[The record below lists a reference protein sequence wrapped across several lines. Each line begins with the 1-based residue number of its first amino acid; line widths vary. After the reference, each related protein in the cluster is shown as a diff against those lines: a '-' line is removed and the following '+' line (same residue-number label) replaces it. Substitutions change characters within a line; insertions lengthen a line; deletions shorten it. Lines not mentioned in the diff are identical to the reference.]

1 MSIEPLFLLC
11 VVYMECTLQAFT
23 AVPAPTQVSAVSVL
37 AALCVSMLMLVKS
50 FLYTHTLVTFPVL
63 SKGDI
68 DKMAASKHTC
78 SAEAMKFGISVGL
91 SSC

>member
-37 AALCVSMLMLVKS
+37 ATHCASDSMLMLVKS
-50 FLYTHTLVTFPVL
+50 LLYSHTLVTRL
-63 SKGDI
+63 
-68 DKMAASKHTC
+68 
-78 SAEAMKFGISVGL
+78 L
-91 SSC
+91 

>member
-37 AALCVSMLMLVKS
+37 ATLCASDSMLMLVKS
-50 FLYTHTLVTFPVL
+50 LLYTHTLITFPYSFV
-63 SKGDI
+63 KGRYRQNGSF
-68 DKMAASKHTC
+68 KTHMQY
-78 SAEAMKFGISVGL
+78 
-91 SSC
+91 

>member
-37 AALCVSMLMLVKS
+37 AALCVSDSMLVKS
-50 FLYTHTLVTFPVL
+50 LLNSHTLITFPYSFVEGRYRQ
-63 SKGDI
+63 SGSFKTH
-68 DKMAASKHTC
+68 MQY
-78 SAEAMKFGISVGL
+78 
-91 SSC
+91 

>member
-37 AALCVSMLMLVKS
+37 ATLCASDSMLMLVKS
-50 FLYTHTLVTFPVL
+50 LLYTHMLVTFPYIL
-63 SKGDI
+63 SKGNI
-68 DKMAASKHTC
+68 DKMAASKHIC
-78 SAEAMKFGISVGL
+78 SSEAISCRGL
-91 SSC
+91 